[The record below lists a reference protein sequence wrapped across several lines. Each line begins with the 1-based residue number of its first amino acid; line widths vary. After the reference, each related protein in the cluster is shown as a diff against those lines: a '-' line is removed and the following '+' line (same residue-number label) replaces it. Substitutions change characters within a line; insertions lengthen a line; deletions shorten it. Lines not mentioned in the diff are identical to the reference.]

1 MIGRDWRSGGTIL
14 VSVLLLCF
22 LLLAVGAGIAA
33 YVHREATMAAALS
46 RGIQA
51 QYLAEAGIQDGIV
64 KLASDRAFTG
74 SYRRNLGVE
83 ESYKVSIL
91 ARQPWRRLI
100 VSQANCQGE
109 ARQLVVEV
117 DLSLTPPRC
126 LLATEGDLLLGEQV
140 YLQGVVSAGGAIQ
153 GNQGVFVDGPWLGRK
168 IEAAGSVSVGGYHPA
183 AGLMVPVPAIAGHRE
198 APLLPPDQFVNGDFY
213 YSGTLAL
220 AQPAVGLGA
229 SGTVYVDGDVYV
241 PAYYHFRGPWL
252 LAASGSILVDHDANL
267 EQVWL
272 WAGQNLTAGARVQL
286 VGGAWCK
293 GCLQIGEQAHLYGVV
308 PSLFSEL
315 PSSSADVFLL
325 RSWNTYEI
333 REGL

>member
-1 MIGRDWRSGGTIL
+1 MVGKDRRNRGTIFI
-14 VSVLLLCF
+14 SVLLLCF
-22 LLLAVGAGIAA
+22 LLLAVGVGIAA
-33 YVHREATMAAALS
+33 YVHSEAATAAALS

-74 SYRRNLGVE
+74 SYHRNLGGE
-83 ESYKVSIL
+83 ETYKVSIL

-100 VSQANCQGE
+100 VSQATCQGE
-109 ARQLVVEV
+109 ARQLVVEA
-117 DLSLTPPRC
+117 DLSLSLPRC

-140 YLQGVVSAGGAIQ
+140 YLQGVVSAGGIIQ
-153 GNQGVFVDGPWLGRK
+153 GNQGLFVDGSCLGQK
-168 IEAAGSVSVGGYHPA
+168 MEAPGSVSVGGCHPA
-183 AGLMVPVPAIAGHRE
+183 AGLMVPVPAITGHSE

-213 YSGTLAL
+213 YSGTLVL
-220 AQPAVGLGA
+220 VQPAVGLGA
-229 SGTVYVDGDVYV
+229 SGTVYVDGDVYI

-252 LAASGSILVDHDANL
+252 LAASGSILIDHDAKL

-272 WAGQNLTAGARVQL
+272 WTGQNLTAGARVQL
-286 VGGAWCK
+286 IGGAWSK
-293 GCLQIGEQAHLYGVV
+293 GRIQIGEQAYFSGTA
-308 PSLFSEL
+308 PPLFSEL
-315 PSSSADVFLL
+315 PSVSADVFLL